1 MVHPGLTQ
9 STGEVVHH
17 LASPGLTQSAGACLA
32 HPGLTQST
40 GEAPTTGRGPGL
52 TQSTGVLVVHP
63 GLTQSTGGRHPPLGK
78 SWPYTER
85 RSLLG
90 SPRPYSEH
98 GGGAHH
104 WARSWPYTEHR
115 SLGGPPWP
123 YSEHRGKAPTTGQV
137 LALHRA
143 QELAWLTPA
152 LLRARGRLVASRQSR
167 QKGRE
172 SCTGTQGGRKL
183 ICKKETQL
191 TMEITYVPASLC
203 KPKQ

>member
-1 MVHPGLTQ
+1 MSSKMTTSFHVHATKSCLTQSTGACLAHPGLTQSTGGRHPPLGEVLALHRAQESLVVHPGLTQ

-78 SWPYTER
+78 SWPYTEH

-98 GGGAHH
+98 GGG
-104 WARSWPYTEHR
+104 W
-115 SLGGPPWP
+115 SLP
-123 YSEHRGKAPTTGQV
+123 GKAGKKGENLAQV
-137 LALHRA
+137 LK
-143 QELAWLTPA
+143 
-152 LLRARGRLVASRQSR
+152 GDAS
-167 QKGRE
+167 
-172 SCTGTQGGRKL
+172 
-183 ICKKETQL
+183 
-191 TMEITYVPASLC
+191 
-203 KPKQ
+203 